1 MDVPQPRRQRYGAG
15 FNCVFACEFTVK
27 TNPLKQPRNMHKM
40 LHTNNFLVLLKW
52 YVSTITKLL
61 THTKPLQ
68 EYGIFPPTYWKIA
81 IALLSYWIITVER
94 KLEINLTFRHFIVRR
109 FGKA

>member
-1 MDVPQPRRQRYGAG
+1 MFLNQDDNDTALVSI
-15 FNCVFACEFTVK
+15 VFCLWVYCENKSVK
-27 TNPLKQPRNMHKM
+27 TTKKYAQNVAHKQFLGCSIKM
-40 LHTNNFLVLLKW
+40 ICFYNYKVVNT
-52 YVSTITKLL
+52 Y
-61 THTKPLQ
+61 TKPLR

-94 KLEINLTFRHFIVRR
+94 KLEINLTFKHFIVRR